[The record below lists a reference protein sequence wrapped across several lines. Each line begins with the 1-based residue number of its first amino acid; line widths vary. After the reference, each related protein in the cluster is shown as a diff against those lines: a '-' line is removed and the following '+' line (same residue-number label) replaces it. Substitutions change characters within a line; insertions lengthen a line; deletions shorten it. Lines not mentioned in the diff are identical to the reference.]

1 MLQIQVE
8 DEHDHVKKSKI
19 EEPEDKKEE
28 KKTNK
33 HHKKDDAKEE
43 TDAMGGMLCLLLA

>member
-1 MLQIQVE
+1 M
-8 DEHDHVKKSKI
+8 KKSKI
-19 EEPEDKKEE
+19 EEPEDIKEE

-33 HHKKDDAKEE
+33 HHKTDDAKEE